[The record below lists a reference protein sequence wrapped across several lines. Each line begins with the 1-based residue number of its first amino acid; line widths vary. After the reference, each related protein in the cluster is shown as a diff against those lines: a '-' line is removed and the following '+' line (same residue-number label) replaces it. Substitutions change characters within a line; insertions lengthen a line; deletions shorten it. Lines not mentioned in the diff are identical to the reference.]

1 MKNIYSVFKNI
12 INGQDSLEWA
22 LDLNDDDLNDKENER
37 KEEVFKVIKSDIEKL
52 PNRGIKGK
60 PLVSIIIVNRE
71 TEKLEELI
79 ESLQKCKFY
88 DNYEIIIVD
97 ALSDGH
103 LTECVE

>member
-60 PLVSIIIVNRE
+60 PLVP
-71 TEKLEELI
+71 
-79 ESLQKCKFY
+79 
-88 DNYEIIIVD
+88 
-97 ALSDGH
+97 
-103 LTECVE
+103 

>member
-52 PNRGIKGK
+52 PNRGIKG
-60 PLVSIIIVNRE
+60 N
-71 TEKLEELI
+71 
-79 ESLQKCKFY
+79 
-88 DNYEIIIVD
+88 
-97 ALSDGH
+97 H
-103 LTECVE
+103 